1 MKTMARRTN
10 ALLLALVCA
19 LAIGAAP
26 ALAAADDPPA
36 GQEYNLDLPGSGN
49 GSPTETSPADADSSN
64 SGGFPVIVVVLVA
77 GAGLAAGVA
86 AWRMRKPSGPSESS

>member
-1 MKTMARRTN
+1 MKTMARRTTG
-10 ALLLALVCA
+10 LLLALVCA

-49 GSPTETSPADADSSN
+49 GSQTETSPTDSDSSD
-64 SGGFPVIVVVLVA
+64 SGFPVVVVVLVA

-86 AWRMRKPSGPSESS
+86 AWRMRKPGGPSESP